1 MEEEHA
7 MDENLRKELRRTI
20 VTIATSVAAAAMGA
34 ILTFLSWKKGEF
46 SVVGVIIMVAMAI
59 NVIPAA
65 KRRRQILDEVN
76 GSPKL

>member
-1 MEEEHA
+1 
-7 MDENLRKELRRTI
+7 MDVDLRKELRKTI

-46 SVVGVIIMVAMAI
+46 STVGVLIMVVMAI
-59 NVIPAA
+59 NVVPAA
-65 KRRRQILDEVN
+65 KRRRQILDEIN